1 MSWNDNM
8 RQGTSKDAIEVFFV
22 VVVGLFLFF
31 FFFSVDH
38 LLQGLYLKVVCLPR
52 ETLLEKTTYSFA
64 SSYLLGIASYMFIC
78 RQKADRCWEYKLYL
92 L

>member
-38 LLQGLYLKVVCLPR
+38 LL
-52 ETLLEKTTYSFA
+52 
-64 SSYLLGIASYMFIC
+64 
-78 RQKADRCWEYKLYL
+78 
-92 L
+92 